1 MGNPK
6 ILGLWVNFSL
16 TNSTRGGNAG
26 TIALQLAVGKDYSMR
41 CLLVTLKIAVLALW
55 IMPTISAHAA
65 PMSASVTGSVAQVQ
79 ANKHLGA
86 ASCASSTCHGST
98 TVYKDSNVM
107 QNEFSVWQES
117 DKHARAYEILKQ
129 AESQA
134 IARKLGLGDAT
145 KAQVCLDCHTDNT
158 PVALR
163 GEKFQLEDGVGC
175 EACHGGSEKWIDTHA
190 NKQIPHADNLAAG
203 LYPTELPVPRAKMC
217 LSCHMGTKDR
227 MITHKIMGAGH
238 PRLQFELDTF
248 TWLNPHYEI
257 DADYIQR
264 KGEFNGARDW
274 ALGQG
279 ISAKNLLEQL
289 TDSKTAWAGIFPEL
303 VLFDCHACHK
313 RMGGNT
319 WATRPGT
326 GLGPG
331 VVRLND
337 ANLVTFRHVLSVVDP
352 AASARLREQGRALHR
367 ATTVSRDATMSAA
380 NAVKATIESSLAKV
394 SAYPF
399 EAASLSKVLAS
410 LLRDAEA
417 GDFRDFAG
425 AEQAALAAQSVVS
438 GFEAG
443 GSIDKNKADAL
454 NRLVDNVNATV
465 SNGDTFQSARF
476 VSSLRALVVATR

>member
-1 MGNPK
+1 MRGKNQAFALSLFFSV
-6 ILGLWVNFSL
+6 LGL
-16 TNSTRGGNAG
+16 G
-26 TIALQLAVGKDYSMR
+26 Q
-41 CLLVTLKIAVLALW
+41 
-55 IMPTISAHAA
+55 
-65 PMSASVTGSVAQVQ
+65 SVMAQSVAGSVAQVQ
-79 ANKHLGA
+79 AHKHLGA

-98 TVYKDSNVM
+98 TIYKDSNVM

-117 DKHARAYEILKQ
+117 DKHARAFEILKQ
-129 AESQA
+129 PESQA
-134 IARKLGLGDAT
+134 ITRKLGLGDAT
-145 KAQVCLDCHTDNT
+145 QAQVCLDCHTDNT

-175 EACHGGSEKWIDTHA
+175 ETCHGGAEKWISTHT
-190 NKQIPHADNLAAG
+190 NKDVSHADNLAAG
-203 LYPTELPVPRAKMC
+203 MFPTEDPVKRATLC

-257 DADYIQR
+257 DEDYIKR

-279 ISAKNLLEQL
+279 VAAKNLLEQL
-289 TDSKTAWAGIFPEL
+289 TDTRTAYTGIFPEL

-313 RMGGNT
+313 TMGGNT
-319 WATRPGT
+319 WAARPGT

-337 ANLVTFRHVLSVVDP
+337 ANLVTFRHVLSQVDG
-352 AASARLREQGRALHR
+352 AASTRLRDQTRALHQ
-367 ATTVSRDATMSAA
+367 ATTVSRDATLSAA
-380 NAVKATIESSLAKV
+380 NALKATIEANLTKVAKHDF
-394 SAYPF
+394 A
-399 EAASLSKVLAS
+399 AASLGKVLAS

-417 GDFRDFAG
+417 GDYRDFAG

-443 GSIDKNKADAL
+443 GAIDKAQADRL
-454 NRLVDNVNATV
+454 NVLVDQLNETV
-465 SNGDTFQSARF
+465 ANGDRFQNARF
-476 VSSLRALVVATR
+476 VASLRALTQAAPR

>member
-1 MGNPK
+1 M
-6 ILGLWVNFSL
+6 
-16 TNSTRGGNAG
+16 RGTPPA
-26 TIALQLAVGKDYSMR
+26 
-41 CLLVTLKIAVLALW
+41 LALSL
-55 IMPTISAHAA
+55 ILCMLSLSRPDTAA
-65 PMSASVTGSVAQVQ
+65 AQSVAGSVAKVQ
-79 ANKHLGA
+79 AHKHLGA
-86 ASCASSTCHGST
+86 ASCASSTCHGSS

-117 DKHARAYEILKQ
+117 DKHARAFEILKQ
-129 AESQA
+129 PESQA

-145 KAQVCLDCHTDNT
+145 QAQICLDCHTDNT

-163 GEKFQLEDGVGC
+163 GEKFQLEDGVAC
-175 EACHGGSEKWIDTHA
+175 ETCHGGAEKWISTHT
-190 NKQIPHADNLAAG
+190 NKDVSHADNLAAG
-203 LYPTELPVPRAKMC
+203 LFPTEDPVKRATLC

-257 DADYIQR
+257 DEDYIKR

-279 ISAKNLLEQL
+279 IAAKNLLEQL
-289 TDSKTAWAGIFPEL
+289 TDNKTAYNGIFPEL

-313 RMGGNT
+313 TMSGNT
-319 WATRPGT
+319 WAARPGT

-337 ANLVTFRHVLSVVDP
+337 ANLVTFRHVLGQVDA
-352 AASARLREQGRALHR
+352 AASTRLREQTRALHQ
-367 ATTVSRDATMSAA
+367 ATTVSRDATLNAA
-380 NAVKATIESSLAKV
+380 NALQATIEANLNKV
-394 SAYPF
+394 AAHDF
-399 EAASLSKVLAS
+399 AAASLGKVLAS
-410 LLRDAEA
+410 ILRDAEA
-417 GDFRDFAG
+417 GDYRDFAG

-443 GSIDKNKADAL
+443 GAIDKAQADRL
-454 NRLVDNVNATV
+454 NLLVDQLNETV
-465 SNGDTFQSARF
+465 ANGDRFQNARF
-476 VSSLRALVVATR
+476 VTSLRALTQAAPR

>member
-1 MGNPK
+1 MLTMARPKKFNPS
-6 ILGLWVNFSL
+6 IAA
-16 TNSTRGGNAG
+16 ST
-26 TIALQLAVGKDYSMR
+26 LFLPM
-41 CLLVTLKIAVLALW
+41 LLW
-55 IMPTISAHAA
+55 IGMANAA
-65 PMSASVTGSVAQVQ
+65 TVTGSVAEVQ
-79 ANKHLGA
+79 AHKHLGA

-117 DKHARAYEILKQ
+117 DKHARAFEILKQ
-129 AESQA
+129 PESQA
-134 IARKLGLGDAT
+134 ITRKLGLGDAT
-145 KAQVCLDCHTDNT
+145 KAQVCLDCHTDNV

-175 EACHGGSEKWIDTHA
+175 EACHGGSENWVSTHA
-190 NKQIPHADNLAAG
+190 NKTISHSDNLNAG
-203 LYPTELPVPRAKMC
+203 LYPTEEPIARAKMC

-227 MITHKIMGAGH
+227 MITHQIMGAGH

-257 DADYIQR
+257 DEDYIKR

-279 ISAKNLLEQL
+279 VAAKNLLEQL
-289 TDSKTAWAGIFPEL
+289 TDNRTAYVGIFPEL

-319 WATRPGT
+319 WASRPGT

-331 VVRLND
+331 IVRLND

-352 AASARLREQGRALHR
+352 AAGARLREQTRALHR
-367 ATTVSRDATMSAA
+367 ATTNSREATTSAA
-380 NAVKATIESSLAKV
+380 NTLKNTIEDSLAKV

-399 EAASLSKVLAS
+399 ESASLGKILAS

-417 GDFRDFAG
+417 GDYRDFAG

-438 GFEAG
+438 GFEASG
-443 GSIDKNKADAL
+443 AIDKANADRL
-454 NRLVDNVNATV
+454 STLVDSLNASV
-465 SNGDTFQSARF
+465 ENGDNFQNARF
-476 VSSLRALVVATR
+476 VASLRALVQAAPR